1 MKKNIEQQ
9 SHSGEIWQ
17 RIAQIRLQFCNGNN
31 TLFATQI
38 GKKPSYTSQ
47 LCNGS
52 KAAGK
57 TILEEILSFFP
68 EVSRAW
74 LYFGEGEMLVENS
87 GSIGIVAGGGSISN
101 SGTIAGTMNSSSPDL
116 DALIHTLSQLS
127 ETIHTQSD
135 TLNQQSTQISRL
147 IDLLASKE

>member
-1 MKKNIEQQ
+1 MNEN
-9 SHSGEIWQ
+9 STERAN
-17 RIAQIRLQFCNGNN
+17 RIAKIRKFLCNDDNQ
-31 TLFATQI
+31 LFAQKLQSTTTF
-38 GKKPSYTSQ
+38 TSS
-47 LCNGS
+47 LCNG
-52 KAAGK
+52 K
-57 TILEEILSFFP
+57 TTVGEKLLQKILTIFP

-87 GSIGIVAGGGSISN
+87 GSIGIVAGGGNISN

>member
-1 MKKNIEQQ
+1 
-9 SHSGEIWQ
+9 
-17 RIAQIRLQFCNGNN
+17 
-31 TLFATQI
+31 
-38 GKKPSYTSQ
+38 
-47 LCNGS
+47 
-52 KAAGK
+52 
-57 TILEEILSFFP
+57 
-68 EVSRAW
+68 
-74 LYFGEGEMLVENS
+74 MLVENS